1 VRKECGL
8 PVIMPGD
15 NVPKFL
21 VRPCAHEMCL
31 AEAEKNE
38 VELQGQWSAS

>member
-15 NVPKFL
+15 NVPKFFA
-21 VRPCAHEMCL
+21 RPCPDEMCL
-31 AEAEKNE
+31 AEAEKND
-38 VELQGQWSAS
+38 VELQGQCSAS